1 MTPNYCIS
9 IDWLQVYGTRPL
21 IAVAPELKGVSKLY
35 QVKQR
40 DTATSLW
47 LQVYDISWL
56 GREVATFYCCP
67 RSSSMDMKGC
77 TLKLANRVCYSME
90 CISILMELLQVLD
103 ITYVGITR
111 LDVCYDCNQLYGGR
125 SVPQFLMDFFSHE
138 PFCEGHIV
146 RKGSRRLQ
154 VYGSRSNLGVTRIS
168 GMRWGSPQSDIGAY
182 CYNKSL
188 ELLEVKDKPWIRER
202 WADAGLVNVWSKEDF
217 DNLTPK
223 ERERYIELGETEG
236 FIQIPVWRFE
246 ISIKGHAKDLLD
258 IHSGELFRLNPTFL
272 DAQDKIETLFY
283 VYASKVFDFRM
294 STGQSWVKHY
304 PPLQLFGRSEK
315 PSVKP
320 VHLSL
325 FADTGRTEK
334 MVVNK
339 IEQLRATYSDLDS
352 ATNMSLDAA
361 VRFIRTIAGHK
372 SAMIRLQSEANY
384 LTNMRGHSFWK
395 ENDFVHLQFVE
406 YVSKLKKKVPTA
418 EAISFTESLFAQ
430 VVEEIQREDMTRGDD
445 HRNTP
450 SPKGAEWWDEN
461 LIGY

>member
-21 IAVAPELKGVSKLY
+21 IAVAPELRGLSRLY
-35 QVKQR
+35 QVNQR
-40 DTATSLW
+40 DVATSLW
-47 LQVYDISWL
+47 LRVYDISWI

-67 RSSSMDMKGC
+67 RSSAMDMNGC
-77 TLKLANRVCYSME
+77 TLKLANRICYSME

-103 ITYVGITR
+103 IRYIGITR
-111 LDVCYDCNQLYGGR
+111 LDICYDCNRLYGDR

-146 RKGSRRLQ
+146 RKGSRRVQ

-168 GMRWGSPQSDIGAY
+168 GMRWGSPQSDVGAY

-188 ELLEVKDKPWIRER
+188 ELLEVKDKPWIRGR
-202 WADAGLVNVWSKEDF
+202 WEQSGLLNVWDKEQF

-223 ERERYIELGETEG
+223 EREKYIQLGDTEE
-236 FIQIPVWRFE
+236 FVQVPVWRFE

-258 IHSGELFRLNPTFL
+258 LNTGELLRLNLDFL
-272 DAQDKIETLFY
+272 STQEKVESLFY
-283 VYASKVFDFRM
+283 IYAAKVFDFRM
-294 STGQSWVKHY
+294 STGQTQIKNY
-304 PPLQLFGRSEK
+304 PPLKLFGKSEK
-315 PSVKP
+315 VSVKP

-339 IEQLRATYSDLDS
+339 IEQLRETYSDLDS
-352 ATNMSLDAA
+352 ATSMSLDAA

-384 LTNMRGHSFWK
+384 LATMKGHKFWR
-395 ENDFVHLQFVE
+395 ENDFVHLQFVD
-406 YVSKLKKKVPTA
+406 YVSKLKKNVPTMA
-418 EAISFTESLFAQ
+418 AISFTESLFAQ
-430 VVEEIQREDMTRGDD
+430 VVEEIQREEMTRGDD
-445 HRNTP
+445 YRNTP
-450 SPKGAEWWDEN
+450 RPEGAEWWDEN

>member
-21 IAVAPELKGVSKLY
+21 IEVSPELRGLSKLY
-35 QVKQR
+35 QVKHR
-40 DTATSLW
+40 DVATSLW
-47 LQVYDISWL
+47 MDVYDISWL
-56 GREVATFYCCP
+56 GREVATFYCRP
-67 RSSSMDMKGC
+67 RSSAMDINGC

-90 CISILMELLQVLD
+90 CISILTELLEVLS
-103 ITYVGITR
+103 IKYVGITR
-111 LDVCYDCNQLYGGR
+111 LDICYDCNRLHGDR

-146 RKGSRRLQ
+146 RKGSRRVQ

-182 CYNKSL
+182 CYNKTL

-202 WADAGLVNVWSKEDF
+202 WANAGLLNVWSKEDF

-223 ERERYIELGETEG
+223 ERERYIEFGETEE
-236 FIQIPVWRFE
+236 FVQVPVWRFE
-246 ISIKGHAKDLLD
+246 ISIKGHAKDLLCMK
-258 IHSGELFRLNPTFL
+258 SGELFRLNLSFL
-272 DAQDKIETLFY
+272 ETQGKIESLFY
-283 VYASKVFDFRM
+283 IYAAKVFDFRI
-294 STGQSWVKHY
+294 STGQTQIKNY
-304 PPLQLFGRSEK
+304 PQMQLFGRAGR

-325 FADTGRTEK
+325 FADTGRAEK

-339 IEQLRATYSDLDS
+339 IEQLRETYSDLDS
-352 ATNMSLDAA
+352 ATSMSLDAA

-372 SAMIRLQSEANY
+372 AAMIRLQSEANY
-384 LTNMRGHSFWK
+384 LATMKGYTFWR
-395 ENDFVHLQFVE
+395 ENDFIHLQFCD
-406 YVSKLKKKVPTA
+406 YVSRVKKNPPTP
-418 EAISFTESLFAQ
+418 EAISYTESLFKQ
-430 VVEEIQREDMTRGDD
+430 VLEEIRREDITRGDAD
-445 HRNTP
+445 RNTP
-450 SPKGAEWWDEN
+450 SPEGAEWWDEN

>member
-9 IDWLQVYGTRPL
+9 LDWLQVYGTRPL
-21 IAVAPELKGVSKLY
+21 IAVAPELKGLSRLY

-40 DTATSLW
+40 DVPTSLW
-47 LQVYDISWL
+47 LQVYDISWV

-67 RSSSMDMKGC
+67 RSSAMDMNGC
-77 TLKLANRVCYSME
+77 TLKLSNRVCYSME
-90 CISILMELLQVLD
+90 CISILMELLNVLD
-103 ITYVGITR
+103 IRYVGITR
-111 LDVCYDCNQLYGGR
+111 LDVCYDCNRLYGDR
-125 SVPQFLMDFFSHE
+125 SVPQFLMDFFAHE

-146 RKGSRRLQ
+146 RKGSRRVQ

-188 ELLEVKDKPWIRER
+188 ELLEAKDKPWIRER
-202 WADAGLVNVWSKEDF
+202 WADAGLVNIWSKEDF
-217 DNLTPK
+217 DNLKPK
-223 ERERYIELGETEG
+223 ERERYINNGETEG
-236 FIQIPVWRFE
+236 FVQTPVWRFE

-258 IHSGELFRLNPTFL
+258 VKSGELLRLNLDFL
-272 DAQDKIETLFY
+272 TTQVKIETLFY
-283 VYASKVFDFRM
+283 VYAAKVFDFRM
-294 STGQSWVKHY
+294 STGQVWIKHY
-304 PPLQLFGRSEK
+304 PPLQLFGQTEK

-352 ATNMSLDAA
+352 ATSMSLDAA

-384 LTNMRGHSFWK
+384 LTNMLGHRFWK
-395 ENDFVHLQFVE
+395 EDDFVHLQFVE
-406 YVSKLKKKVPTA
+406 YVSSLKKKIPTA

-430 VVEEIQREDMTRGDD
+430 VVEEMQREDMTRGDD

-450 SPKGAEWWDEN
+450 SPEGAEWWDEN

>member
-21 IAVAPELKGVSKLY
+21 IAVAPELQGLSKLY

-40 DTATSLW
+40 DVATSLW
-47 LQVYDISWL
+47 MDVYDISWI
-56 GREVATFYCCP
+56 GRDIATFYCRP
-67 RSSSMDMKGC
+67 RSSAMDMNGC

-111 LDVCYDCNQLYGGR
+111 LDICYDCNRLYGDR
-125 SVPQFLMDFFSHE
+125 SVPQFLMDYFSHE

-146 RKGSRRLQ
+146 RKGSRRVQ

-188 ELLEVKDKPWIRER
+188 ELLEVKDKPWIRGR
-202 WADAGLVNVWSKEDF
+202 WADSGLLNVWSKEDF
-217 DNLTPK
+217 DSLKPK
-223 ERERYIELGETEG
+223 ERERYIELGDTEN
-236 FIQIPVWRFE
+236 FVQVPVWRFE
-246 ISIKGHAKDLLD
+246 ISIRGHAKDLLCLNT
-258 IHSGELFRLNPTFL
+258 GELFRLNLSFL
-272 DAQDKIETLFY
+272 ETQEKIEELFY
-283 VYASKVFDFRM
+283 VYAAKVFDFRM
-294 STGQSWVKHY
+294 STGQTHIKNY
-304 PPLQLFGRSEK
+304 PPLQLFGRAEK

-339 IEQLRATYSDLDS
+339 IEQLRETYSDLDS
-352 ATNMSLDAA
+352 ATSMSLDAA

-384 LTNMRGHSFWK
+384 LASMKGHMFWQ

-406 YVSKLKKKVPTA
+406 YVSKLKKNPPTPQA
-418 EAISFTESLFAQ
+418 VSFTESLFAQ
-430 VVEEIQREDMTRGDD
+430 VIEEIQREENTRGNDY
-445 HRNTP
+445 RNTP
-450 SPKGAEWWDEN
+450 RPQGAEWWDEN